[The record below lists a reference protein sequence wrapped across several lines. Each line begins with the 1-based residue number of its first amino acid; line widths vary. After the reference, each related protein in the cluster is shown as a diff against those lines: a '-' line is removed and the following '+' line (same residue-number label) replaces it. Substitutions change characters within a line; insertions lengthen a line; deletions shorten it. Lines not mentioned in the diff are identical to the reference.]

1 MQAIK
6 NKNVTEMSKDVSRYY
21 LNNSVGVAAAV
32 NREILHDKLPQFRL
46 LSLEYSMVVQNFHQN
61 SSYNTKMLI

>member
-21 LNNSVGVAAAV
+21 LNNPVGVAAAV
-32 NREILHDKLPQFRL
+32 NREILHDKLPQFW
-46 LSLEYSMVVQNFHQN
+46 LES
-61 SSYNTKMLI
+61 